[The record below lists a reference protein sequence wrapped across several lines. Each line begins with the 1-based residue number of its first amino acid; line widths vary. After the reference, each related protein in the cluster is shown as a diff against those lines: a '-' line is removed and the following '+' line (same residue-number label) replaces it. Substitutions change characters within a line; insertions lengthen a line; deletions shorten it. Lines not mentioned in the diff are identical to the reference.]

1 VRGESTRKREVS
13 AATGSGRAD
22 AFAHGSSG
30 SIKGEE
36 TNLSA
41 ATVGRTEAAR
51 VVGGD
56 GKKLTTPP
64 KTTTYMT
71 YTLSNTMISS

>member
-1 VRGESTRKREVS
+1 MDKRGAQRRQRVANKVGNL
-13 AATGSGRAD
+13 AAAS
-22 AFAHGSSG
+22 
-30 SIKGEE
+30 
-36 TNLSA
+36 
-41 ATVGRTEAAR
+41 VGRTEAAR

-71 YTLSNTMISS
+71 YTLNNTMISG